1 MDAKTQDK
9 LELPAIRE
17 LLARECACSL
27 GRERAEAL
35 KPSSTPQV
43 VADRLAETTEARRV
57 LDTDG
62 APPFGGI
69 SDVRDHLHRARI
81 GSALSATELLAV
93 AACFRGMRRLKEAL
107 RECDPDEFTRL
118 AELEDK
124 LAAFPPLERRIDSV
138 IDDDGQVADGASPDL
153 RKLRGR
159 IRSLRERIEERMRS
173 IVASAG
179 MDHVLQ
185 DRIVTIRRDRPCVPV
200 KAGSRRSLP
209 GVVHDISSSGAT
221 VFVEPDAVVG
231 DGDLL
236 QQTISAEQEE
246 VARILRELSAQVGE
260 VAEEALGSLAAAG
273 ILDYVF
279 ARGRL
284 SRRMDAVEPV
294 VSPEGRVRLINARH
308 PLIAPDAIVPI
319 DVWVGEEFA
328 VLLITGPNTGGK
340 TVTLKTVGLLAL
352 MAQCG
357 MHIPADT
364 GSELP
369 VLKGV
374 YADIGDEQS
383 ITQSLSTFSSHIGN
397 IARICK
403 RARQGTLMLL
413 DEIGAGTDPGEGSAL
428 AQAIL
433 RFLRDRGSLVLT
445 TTHYNSLKTFALSE
459 PGIENASVEFDPDT
473 LAPTYRLRI
482 GVPGSSNALAI
493 ASRLGLNSDVLKAA
507 KELIGD
513 DAVRVERVVSDLERS
528 RRRYERDRL
537 DLQRE
542 TSESARV
549 RVALTRE
556 REELVAERERLR
568 REGITEAT
576 ELVRLAQE
584 EAQEALRDL
593 RAQQQEGRG
602 TQAAR
607 DKLKSLES
615 LVRERAQELEP
626 NVEPE
631 PLPEVREGDSVRVGS
646 LGGKRGVVV
655 DEPKGGKVRVST
667 GGLQVEVDL
676 ADLEVLE
683 GTSDRDLRDQVGVI
697 KVRKALSVPTQLDLR
712 GMTVDE
718 ALDVIDKF
726 LDDAA
731 LAEHERVMLLHG
743 KGTGALREGVRRH
756 LRQLPV
762 VKEFHDAPL
771 NEGGDGVTVVKL

>member
-1 MDAKTQDK
+1 
-9 LELPAIRE
+9 
-17 LLARECACSL
+17 
-27 GRERAEAL
+27 
-35 KPSSTPQV
+35 
-43 VADRLAETTEARRV
+43 
-57 LDTDG
+57 
-62 APPFGGI
+62 
-69 SDVRDHLHRARI
+69 
-81 GSALSATELLAV
+81 
-93 AACFRGMRRLKEAL
+93 MRRLGEAL
-107 RECDPDEFTRL
+107 CGCEPNEYPRL
-118 AELEDK
+118 TELGDR
-124 LAAFPPLERRIDSV
+124 LAAFPAIERRVDSV
-138 IDDDGQVADGASPDL
+138 IDDDGQIADGASPDL

-209 GVVHDISSSGAT
+209 GIVHDISSSGAT
-221 VFVEPDAVVG
+221 VFVEPDTVVG

-260 VAEEALGSLAAAG
+260 VADEALGSVGAAG

-279 ARGRL
+279 ARGSL
-284 SRRMDAVEPV
+284 SRKMDAVEPV
-294 VSPEGRVRLINARH
+294 LSPEGRVKLIKARH
-308 PLIAPDAIVPI
+308 PLIPSGTVVPI
-319 DVWVGEEFA
+319 DVWVGEDFA
-328 VLLITGPNTGGK
+328 ALLITGPNTGGK
-340 TVTLKTVGLLAL
+340 TVALKTVGLLAL

-369 VLKGV
+369 VFRGV

-383 ITQSLSTFSSHIGN
+383 ISQSLSTFSSHIGN

-403 RARQGTLMLL
+403 RAREGTLMLL
-413 DEIGAGTDPGEGSAL
+413 DEIGAGTDPGEGAAL

-459 PGIENASVEFDPDT
+459 PGIENASVEFDPET

-507 KELIGD
+507 RELIGD

-528 RRRYERDRL
+528 RRRYDRERL

-542 TSESARV
+542 TREGERERA
-549 RVALTRE
+549 ALERE
-556 REELVAERERLR
+556 REELAAERERLR
-568 REGITEAT
+568 KEGVAEAT
-576 ELVRLAQE
+576 QLVRLAREQ
-584 EAQEALRDL
+584 AQDALRDL

-607 DKLKSLES
+607 DKLKALES
-615 LVRERAQELEP
+615 LVRERGQELEP
-626 NVEPE
+626 DVEPE
-631 PLPEVREGDSVRVGS
+631 PLPEVHEGDSVRVAS

-655 DEPKGGKVRVST
+655 DEPRGRKVRVSA
-667 GGLQVEVDL
+667 GGLQVDADL
-676 ADLEVLE
+676 ADLEVLQ
-683 GTSDRDLRDQVGVI
+683 GSADRDIRDQVGVI
-697 KVRKALSVPTQLDLR
+697 KVQKALSVPTQLDLR

-718 ALDVIDKF
+718 ALDLIDKF

-731 LAEHERVMLLHG
+731 LAEHEHVVLLHG
-743 KGTGALREGVRRH
+743 KGTGALREGIRRH

-762 VKEFHDAPL
+762 VKDFRDAPL